1 MNEARGEK
9 LDLAMRYDKC
19 HMRHAA
25 CGMAAWHFGPQ
36 LVKYCS
42 YSVARSQY
50 STVVATSGACNIEIR
65 NGKHSAL
72 KI

>member
-1 MNEARGEK
+1 MS
-9 LDLAMRYDKC
+9 
-19 HMRHAA
+19 HAA